1 MKNMLRFSFA
11 ASSLLTAAFF
21 APAANAQVTVDLKLA
36 LLVDVSLS
44 VDATEYSLQKNGYV
58 QAFQSAAI
66 QNAIEAGA
74 LGRIAVTYIE
84 WSGGA
89 EQTQL
94 VDWTLIDTGAQA
106 NAFASAISGTS
117 RAFAGLTA
125 PGSALAFATP
135 LFASSNNVFTSDR
148 WVIDVSGDGVQND
161 GATTLTARNAA
172 LAAGVDTIN
181 GVVIL
186 GDVGLSAFYLSN
198 IVGGANGFLET
209 ATTFGGFGE
218 AIDRKLVREIR
229 QTPVPE
235 PSTYGLVGAAVLIGG
250 IVLRRR
256 HKSIGVG

>member
-1 MKNMLRFSFA
+1 
-11 ASSLLTAAFF
+11 AS
-21 APAANAQVTVDLKLA
+21 
-36 LLVDVSLS
+36 
-44 VDATEYSLQKNGYV
+44 EYSLQKNGYV

-66 QNAIEAGA
+66 QNAIDAGV

-84 WSGGA
+84 WSGA
-89 EQTQL
+89 TEHSQL
-94 VDWTLIDTGAQA
+94 VGWTLIDTAAQA

-125 PGSALAFATP
+125 PGSALNFATP

-148 WVIDVSGDGVQND
+148 WVIDVSGDGNQND
-161 GATTLTARNAA
+161 GANTLTARNAA

-181 GVVIL
+181 GIVIL

-209 ATTFGGFGE
+209 ASTFGDFGE

-235 PSTYGLVGAAVLIGG
+235 PSTYGVIGAAILMGG

-256 HKSIGVG
+256 NKSAVFG